1 MTQDAASEFDAIA
14 REHGAMI
21 ARIARSYEANAGRA
35 EELVQEIWLAV
46 WQALPNFR
54 GEAKMRSFI
63 ARVAHNRAISHVA
76 REARRPR
83 AVPLEDTV
91 ASQAPTP
98 EDIAAA
104 NSARARLERA
114 VQQLPLNQK
123 VVVTLALEGFAPEEV
138 ADVLGITPSAASV
151 RLHRAKVAL
160 QLIILSGRSI

>member
-1 MTQDAASEFDAIA
+1 MTQDSAREFGAIA

-21 ARIARSYEANAGRA
+21 ARIARSYEANAARA
-35 EELVQEIWLAV
+35 EELMQEIFVAV

-63 ARVAHNRAISHVA
+63 ARIAHNRAISHVA
-76 REARRPR
+76 REARAPR

-91 ASQAPTP
+91 PSQMPTP
-98 EDIAAA
+98 EDIAAT
-104 NSARARLERA
+104 NNARAKLERA

-138 ADVLGITPSAASV
+138 ADVLGITASAASV
-151 RLHRAKVAL
+151 RLHRAKAAL
-160 QLIILSGRSI
+160 EQILSGRST